1 MLSIHKAYVGF
12 AQLSENFFRDA
23 FGLMDVE
30 RAAMSAAISIV
41 VRICGVVNDQRH
53 ARSND
58 GESREMRYSSVSYHG
73 LRDARV

>member
-1 MLSIHKAYVGF
+1 
-12 AQLSENFFRDA
+12 
-23 FGLMDVE
+23 
-30 RAAMSAAISIV
+30 MSAAISIV